1 MQKDIER
8 LEEMLRAQRTMN
20 EATHRAFHDRTIGQG
35 RTGVDSIHAPNAT
48 PSDMLNK
55 IADQRD
61 AAEKELADVA
71 KSLECEPQNVVLVAL
86 AARCSVKIGTHD
98 FSALRELSETCCNHC
113 DCFEDDGSLL
123 AHCDACCRR
132 IVTELYRRMHTGPQP
147 DPAVTPDVYLVARC
161 RNCGAVGAAH
171 AIDVDPGMAIDLGQ
185 IAQQSV
191 RGFLVR
197 IEPGPVAI
205 TGCACEL
212 ETKPKST
219 EQK

>member
-1 MQKDIER
+1 MQNDIR
-8 LEEMLRAQRTMN
+8 NTTDLAK
-20 EATHRAFHDRTIGQG
+20 IYGQII
-35 RTGVDSIHAPNAT
+35 D
-48 PSDMLNK
+48 
-55 IADQRD
+55 
-61 AAEKELADVA
+61 DVA

-98 FSALRELSETCCNHC
+98 FNELRKLSETHCNAAIV
-113 DCFEDDGSLL
+113 FDGRWQML

-132 IVTELYRRMHTGPQP
+132 IVTELWRRMHTGPQP
-147 DPAVTPDVYLVARC
+147 DPAETPDVYLVARC

-197 IEPGPVAI
+197 IEPGPVAV
-205 TGCACEL
+205 TGCACDDSHRL
-212 ETKPKST
+212 RKTVRDYSK
-219 EQK
+219 